1 MTSSYKRAKHLLTWY
16 SHACTHASLPKCGK
30 EMWFFTWASIIS
42 YPQCYIFTD
51 VKMWPIASCY
61 SRACTWRCRTPE
73 QCHMAKVTPHPPSQ
87 ATLWSP
93 LSHAVVHRLG
103 FVTSSGCRGLKCKS
117 MIVLVFDD
125 TSNAQ
130 KTFWKNLWREKR
142 SLFPVL
148 TSPPPPFPV
157 LMGRFRLLSF
167 CLVWSDTSNIPFC
180 SFSAPNTRL
189 LQFPFKLFFV
199 IRSLFKWGQI
209 QHRQLKELDAK
220 TDGRQQINIDRCHGD
235 VILFTYLLM
244 AVNKTKADTN
254 GQPINGRIATNGV

>member
-42 YPQCYIFTD
+42 YPQCYIFRD

-103 FVTSSGCRGLKCKS
+103 FVTSSGRRGLKCKS

-125 TSNAQ
+125 TSAQ

-157 LMGRFRLLSF
+157 LMGEVSTVVFLSCLERHFKHPFLLVLGPKHPFAPVPVQIVFRDQESF
-167 CLVWSDTSNIPFC
+167 
-180 SFSAPNTRL
+180 
-189 LQFPFKLFFV
+189 
-199 IRSLFKWGQI
+199 
-209 QHRQLKELDAK
+209 
-220 TDGRQQINIDRCHGD
+220 
-235 VILFTYLLM
+235 
-244 AVNKTKADTN
+244 
-254 GQPINGRIATNGV
+254 